1 MSDNNP
7 VVFVIDDNP
16 AVREA
21 LDGLIRSVHLSVRTF
36 GSTEEFLQFKRP
48 DAPGCLVLDVRLP
61 GLSGL
66 DFQKEMAKSNID
78 LPVIFI
84 TGHGDVPMSVR
95 AIKAGAI
102 EFLPKPFR
110 DQELLDAI
118 HAGLERDRARRQT
131 SAVVAALREHFAS
144 LTARER
150 EIMLKVA
157 SGRPNKQIAAELK
170 LSEVTVK
177 VHRRHVMRKM
187 NARSLADLVRMA
199 DRLSGAARNGVA
211 DRSKGIIAGPVDSRY
226 AAIHGGGLPNSAWS
240 AAAAIKRRVPPTWP
254 LNRRLPS
261 SKTMIRCARQ
271 PSAFCARTDLSPR
284 DSPRP
289 TNF

>member
-110 DQELLDAI
+110 DQDLLDAI
-118 HAGLERDRARRQT
+118 HAGLERDRARRQA

-150 EIMLKVA
+150 RDHAESRQRPAEQANRRRTQTQRSHRQGAPPSRHAKDERAIA
-157 SGRPNKQIAAELK
+157 GR
-170 LSEVTVK
+170 
-177 VHRRHVMRKM
+177 
-187 NARSLADLVRMA
+187 
-199 DRLSGAARNGVA
+199 SGAHGRQTFGRCRNGVA
-211 DRSKGIIAGPVDSRY
+211 DRSEGIIAGPADPRY
-226 AAIHGGGLPNSAWS
+226 VTIHGG
-240 AAAAIKRRVPPTWP
+240 
-254 LNRRLPS
+254 
-261 SKTMIRCARQ
+261 
-271 PSAFCARTDLSPR
+271 
-284 DSPRP
+284 
-289 TNF
+289 

>member
-1 MSDNNP
+1 MSEHNP
-7 VVFVIDDNP
+7 VVFVIDDSP

-21 LDGLIRSVHLSVRTF
+21 LDSLIRSIHLNVRTF

-66 DFQKEMAKSNID
+66 DFQHEMTKSKID

-95 AIKAGAI
+95 ALKAGAI

-110 DQELLDAI
+110 DQDLLDAI
-118 HAGLERDRARRQT
+118 HVGIERDRARRQ
-131 SAVVAALREHFAS
+131 AAAIAGVVRGYFAS

-150 EIMLKVA
+150 EVMQRVVA
-157 SGRPNKQIAAELK
+157 GRPNKQIAAELK

-177 VHRRHVMRKM
+177 VHRRQVMRKM
-187 NARSLADLVRMA
+187 KAKSLADLVRMA
-199 DRLSGAARNGVA
+199 DKFL
-211 DRSKGIIAGPVDSRY
+211 D
-226 AAIHGGGLPNSAWS
+226 
-240 AAAAIKRRVPPTWP
+240 
-254 LNRRLPS
+254 
-261 SKTMIRCARQ
+261 CAE
-271 PSAFCARTDLSPR
+271 T
-284 DSPRP
+284 
-289 TNF
+289 T

>member
-1 MSDNNP
+1 MSETP
-7 VVFVIDDNP
+7 VIYVIDDNP
-16 AVREA
+16 ALREA

-36 GSTEEFLQFKRP
+36 GSTEEFLRFKRP

-66 DFQKEMAKSNID
+66 DFQREMEKLDID

-95 AIKAGAI
+95 ALKAGAI

-110 DQELLDAI
+110 DQDLLDAI
-118 HAGLERDRARRQT
+118 YVGIEGDRARRRS
-131 SAVVAALREHFAS
+131 SAVIEALRGHFDR
-144 LTARER
+144 LTSRER
-150 EIMLKVA
+150 QIMLKVT

-187 NARSLADLVRMA
+187 KARSLADLVRMA
-199 DRLSGAARNGVA
+199 DKLADGAETA
-211 DRSKGIIAGPVDSRY
+211 
-226 AAIHGGGLPNSAWS
+226 
-240 AAAAIKRRVPPTWP
+240 
-254 LNRRLPS
+254 
-261 SKTMIRCARQ
+261 
-271 PSAFCARTDLSPR
+271 
-284 DSPRP
+284 
-289 TNF
+289 

>member
-1 MSDNNP
+1 VSDNSP

-66 DFQKEMAKSNID
+66 DFQKEMIKSNID

-110 DQELLDAI
+110 DQDLLDAI
-118 HAGLERDRARRQT
+118 HAGLERDRARRQAA
-131 SAVVAALREHFAS
+131 AVVAALREHFAS

-187 NARSLADLVRMA
+187 GARSLADLVRMA
-199 DRLSGAARNGVA
+199 DRLS
-211 DRSKGIIAGPVDSRY
+211 
-226 AAIHGGGLPNSAWS
+226 
-240 AAAAIKRRVPPTWP
+240 AAA
-254 LNRRLPS
+254 
-261 SKTMIRCARQ
+261 KTA
-271 PSAFCARTDLSPR
+271 
-284 DSPRP
+284 
-289 TNF
+289 

>member
-1 MSDNNP
+1 VSDKSP

-21 LDGLIRSVHLSVRTF
+21 LDGLIRSVHLSVQTF

-66 DFQKEMAKSNID
+66 DFQKEMIKSNID

-110 DQELLDAI
+110 DQDLLDAI
-118 HAGLERDRARRQT
+118 HAGLERDRARRQAA
-131 SAVVAALREHFAS
+131 AVVAALREHFAS

-187 NARSLADLVRMA
+187 GARSLADLVRMA
-199 DRLSGAARNGVA
+199 DRLS
-211 DRSKGIIAGPVDSRY
+211 
-226 AAIHGGGLPNSAWS
+226 
-240 AAAAIKRRVPPTWP
+240 AAA
-254 LNRRLPS
+254 
-261 SKTMIRCARQ
+261 KTA
-271 PSAFCARTDLSPR
+271 
-284 DSPRP
+284 
-289 TNF
+289 

>member
-1 MSDNNP
+1 MSEHNP
-7 VVFVIDDNP
+7 VVFVIDDSP

-21 LDGLIRSVHLSVRTF
+21 LDSLIRSIHLNVRTF

-66 DFQKEMAKSNID
+66 DFQHEMTKSKID

-95 AIKAGAI
+95 ALKAGAI

-110 DQELLDAI
+110 DQDLLDAI
-118 HAGLERDRARRQT
+118 HVGIERDRARRQ
-131 SAVVAALREHFAS
+131 AAAIAGVVRGYFAS

-150 EIMLKVA
+150 EVMQRVVA
-157 SGRPNKQIAAELK
+157 GRPNKQIAAELK

-187 NARSLADLVRMA
+187 KAKSLADLVRMA
-199 DRLSGAARNGVA
+199 DKFL
-211 DRSKGIIAGPVDSRY
+211 D
-226 AAIHGGGLPNSAWS
+226 
-240 AAAAIKRRVPPTWP
+240 
-254 LNRRLPS
+254 
-261 SKTMIRCARQ
+261 CAEM
-271 PSAFCARTDLSPR
+271 T
-284 DSPRP
+284 
-289 TNF
+289 